1 MEYVVVVLVVEVV
14 EVVVLVVVEL
24 VVLVVV
30 ELVVVVLVVVLVVVV
45 LVVVEVLVPL
55 EQHKVLGEI
64 RADYVLLYHRTLVET
79 HLSDECPGV
88 VLVVGRVLFAG

>member
-1 MEYVVVVLVVEVV
+1 MVELVLEVV

-30 ELVVVVLVVVLVVVV
+30 EVLVL
-45 LVVVEVLVPL
+45 LVVVEVVEVVEVVVLVAVRL
-55 EQHKVLGEI
+55 EQHKLLGEI
-64 RADYVLLYHRTLVET
+64 RADYVLLYHRTLVAT
-79 HLSDECPGV
+79 RLSDECPGV